1 MSDEY
6 EAVRKKL
13 YTREGIEVN
22 KRGYIEDFEEIFF
35 DFSEL

>member
-13 YTREGIEVN
+13 YKLEGIKVN
-22 KRGYIEDFEEIFF
+22 KRGYIEDFDEIFF